1 MTIYFLIVLCGIFAG
16 FIGTLAGLGAVLSL
30 YLLIDVVEL
39 DATIANGTNRLGVL
53 AMALMALPTFK
64 KNGHLNLEKSK
75 FIISCIVIGAIGG
88 FAVAI
93 YAQEQAIKQF
103 FKYLLPFLLLVIL
116 SNPKKWMRETEQD
129 FRMNPLLSLPLF
141 LAIGFYAGF
150 IQAGTGVLLVVVLT
164 LFARYSLI
172 DANGVKLSAFAIYT
186 GLGILVFA
194 LNGKVDWV
202 YGGFLALGQGIGGY
216 TAAQFATSYPGA
228 NQLVRYLLIMVLV
241 AAIFRMFECYQYF
254 V

>member
-1 MTIYFLIVLCGIFAG
+1 MTIYFLVVLCGMFAG

-30 YLLIDVVEL
+30 YLLIDVVGL

-64 KNGHLNLEKSK
+64 KNGHLNLNKSK
-75 FIISCIVIGAIGG
+75 HIIGCIVIGAIGG
-88 FAVAI
+88 FTLAVYADEAI
-93 YAQEQAIKQF
+93 IKQF
-103 FKYLLPFLLLVIL
+103 FKYLLPFLLVVIL
-116 SNPKKWMRETEQD
+116 SNPKKWMRETDSNFQ
-129 FRMNPLLSLPLF
+129 MNPLLSVPIF

-164 LFARYSLI
+164 LMARYSLI
-172 DANGVKLSAFAIYT
+172 DANGVKLSAFAMYT

-194 LNGKVDWV
+194 LNGKIDWE
-202 YGGFLALGQGIGGY
+202 YGGFLALGQGVGGY
-216 TAAQFATSYPGA
+216 CAAQFATSYPSA
-228 NQLVRYLLIMVLV
+228 NRMVRYLLIVVLI